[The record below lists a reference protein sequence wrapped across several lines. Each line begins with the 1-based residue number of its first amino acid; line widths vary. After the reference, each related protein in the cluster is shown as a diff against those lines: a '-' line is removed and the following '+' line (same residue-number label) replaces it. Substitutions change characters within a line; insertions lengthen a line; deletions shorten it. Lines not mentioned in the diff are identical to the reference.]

1 MGTPQGLVTPA
12 HVFSQT
18 ICSRCQ
24 FIVIQGVSSGYQPNS
39 LLPGLVVAIQLRNLE
54 AVSSRVLT
62 HFPTRVKVEE
72 EQDVMS
78 FRVVF
83 LGTFS

>member
-1 MGTPQGLVTPA
+1 M
-12 HVFSQT
+12 
-18 ICSRCQ
+18 
-24 FIVIQGVSSGYQPNS
+24 IVAVSSALETS
-39 LLPGLVVAIQLRNLE
+39 LTDNLE